1 VELKSVLM
9 VLLLYESV
17 NFANEGWVH
26 WFVLHDGVTL
36 ATWVLAIFALIPLL
50 SLLYVI
56 RSKKRDDQFRLLQW
70 LNTQFNS
77 AAMVSA
83 RRETGN
89 KMEEEDFFRDRK
101 QFPYTSAWPIVNFFE
116 RVAFLWAKGRLDIGY
131 LDVAYR
137 EYIFRILADFEKHL
151 SGNLQQGRFLQ
162 LESLRDFLQK
172 MDGIRHTDDLA
183 AAIAHV
189 KTEF

>member
-1 VELKSVLM
+1 
-9 VLLLYESV
+9 
-17 NFANEGWVH
+17 
-26 WFVLHDGVTL
+26 
-36 ATWVLAIFALIPLL
+36 
-50 SLLYVI
+50 
-56 RSKKRDDQFRLLQW
+56 
-70 LNTQFNS
+70 
-77 AAMVSA
+77 MVSA

-137 EYIFRILADFEKHL
+137 EYIFRIWADFEKHL

-162 LESLRDFLQK
+162 LESLRDFFAE
-172 MDGIRHTDDLA
+172 DGWNTTHGRSCRSNRTCENGVLTTRIRVV
-183 AAIAHV
+183 IPGYQSGS
-189 KTEF
+189 TESVE